1 MIKRRYI
8 KRMYIEEAYCDKCGS
23 PMQPTGA
30 VLTTYPEQFPYYC
43 SNPDCNWT
51 TRFYGYER
59 PGTIK
64 YEFEDEADEV

>member
-23 PMQPTGA
+23 PMLPTGA
-30 VLTTYPEQFPYYC
+30 VLLTYPEQFPYHC
-43 SNPDCNWT
+43 TNPDCNWT
-51 TRFYGYER
+51 TRFYGDER

-64 YEFEDEADEV
+64 YEFEDKADEV